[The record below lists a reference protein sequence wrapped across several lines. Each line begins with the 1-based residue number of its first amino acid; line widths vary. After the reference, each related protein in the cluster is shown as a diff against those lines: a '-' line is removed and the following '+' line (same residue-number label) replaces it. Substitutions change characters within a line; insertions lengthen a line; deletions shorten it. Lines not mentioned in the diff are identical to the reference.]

1 MIYFTLQNF
10 YENQKLNNILFIIH
24 QQFINSFK
32 APIKFI
38 YTAGSFPYTY
48 WNGGINN
55 NFGIGNNTYDTVIKY
70 YQTNLLPLRSNC
82 SNINL
87 NKEDFNDTIMNV
99 ILDLLNNSS
108 NAIELSNLE
117 LYEYLYNKY
126 PNFHYILSNNFN
138 LINPLTPELINK
150 LNEISDFYFI
160 QIPLNKVKDF
170 DYLKA
175 IKNKKNIELPIGD
188 ICGNCSNLDQCNI
201 QEQIAQYNYSDSFT
215 KMNCSKCLGLN
226 GIISLEDIQKNYVP
240 LGFHNFILPDYYDSK
255 NNNMIKFF
263 INYFIKDSDKSLIY
277 DFIGEH
283 MLYD

>member
-38 YTAGSFPYTY
+38 YTAGSFPYIY

-70 YQTNLLPLRSNC
+70 YQTNLLPLRINC

>member
-24 QQFINSFK
+24 QQFIDSFK

-70 YQTNLLPLRSNC
+70 YQTNLLPLRINC

-87 NKEDFNDTIMNV
+87 NKEDFNDTTMNV

-117 LYEYLYNKY
+117 LYEHLYNKY

>member
-24 QQFINSFK
+24 QQFIDSFK

-70 YQTNLLPLRSNC
+70 YQTNLLPLRINC

-188 ICGNCSNLDQCNI
+188 ICGNCSNLNQCNI

-263 INYFIKDSDKSLIY
+263 INYFIKDLDKSLIY

>member
-70 YQTNLLPLRSNC
+70 YQTNLLPLRINC

-170 DYLKA
+170 DYLKT

>member
-24 QQFINSFK
+24 QQFIDSFK

-70 YQTNLLPLRSNC
+70 YQTNLLPLRINC

>member
-1 MIYFTLQNF
+1 M
-10 YENQKLNNILFIIH
+10 
-24 QQFINSFK
+24 
-32 APIKFI
+32 
-38 YTAGSFPYTY
+38 
-48 WNGGINN
+48 
-55 NFGIGNNTYDTVIKY
+55 
-70 YQTNLLPLRSNC
+70 PLRNNC

>member
-70 YQTNLLPLRSNC
+70 YQTNLLPLRINC

-201 QEQIAQYNYSDSFT
+201 QEQITQYNYSDSFT

-226 GIISLEDIQKNYVP
+226 SIISLEDIQKNYVP

>member
-10 YENQKLNNILFIIH
+10 YENQKLNNILFIVH
-24 QQFINSFK
+24 QRFINSFK
-32 APIKFI
+32 IPIKFI

-55 NFGIGNNTYDTVIKY
+55 NFGIGNNTYNTVIKY
-70 YQTNLLPLRSNC
+70 YQTNLLPLRINC

-99 ILDLLNNSS
+99 ILNLLNNSS

-126 PNFHYILSNNFN
+126 PNFHYVLSNNFN

-160 QIPLNKVKDF
+160 QIPLDKVKDF
-170 DYLKA
+170 EYLKA

-188 ICGNCSNLDQCNI
+188 ICGNCFNLNQCNI
-201 QEQIAQYNYSDSFT
+201 QEQTTQYNYSDSFT
-215 KMNCSKCLGLN
+215 KMNCSKCIGLN
-226 GIISLEDIQKNYVP
+226 SIISLEDIQKNYVP

>member
-70 YQTNLLPLRSNC
+70 YQTNLLPLRINC

-150 LNEISDFYFI
+150 LNEICDFYFI
-160 QIPLNKVKDF
+160 QIPLNKIKDF
-170 DYLKA
+170 NFLKA
-175 IKNKKNIELPIGD
+175 IKNKRNIELPIGD
-188 ICGNCSNLDQCNI
+188 ICNCPNLNNCNI

-215 KMNCSKCLGLN
+215 KINCSKCSGLSSN
-226 GIISLEDIQKNYVP
+226 LSIEDIQNNYAP
-240 LGFHNFILPDYYDSK
+240 LGFHNFILPDYCNSK
-255 NNNMIKFF
+255 NNNIIKFF

>member
-70 YQTNLLPLRSNC
+70 YQTNLLPLRINC

-226 GIISLEDIQKNYVP
+226 GIISLEDIQKNYVS
-240 LGFHNFILPDYYDSK
+240 LGFHNFILRDYYDSK

>member
-70 YQTNLLPLRSNC
+70 YQTNLLPLRINC

-215 KMNCSKCLGLN
+215 KMNCSKCLGLSS
-226 GIISLEDIQKNYVP
+226 IISLEDIQKNYVP

>member
-70 YQTNLLPLRSNC
+70 YQTNLLPLRINC

-87 NKEDFNDTIMNV
+87 NKEDFNDTIMDV

-226 GIISLEDIQKNYVP
+226 GIISLEKIKKNYVP

>member
-55 NFGIGNNTYDTVIKY
+55 NFGIGNNTDDIVIMY
-70 YQTNLLPLRSNC
+70 YQTNLLPLLINC

>member
-55 NFGIGNNTYDTVIKY
+55 NFGIGNNTYDIVIKY
-70 YQTNLLPLRSNC
+70 YQTNLLPLRINC

>member
-24 QQFINSFK
+24 QQFIDSFK

-70 YQTNLLPLRSNC
+70 YQTNLLPLRINC

-170 DYLKA
+170 NYLKA

>member
-24 QQFINSFK
+24 QQFIDSFK
-32 APIKFI
+32 VPIKFI

-70 YQTNLLPLRSNC
+70 YQTNLLPLRINC

-201 QEQIAQYNYSDSFT
+201 QEQITQYNYSDSFT

>member
-32 APIKFI
+32 VPIKFI

-48 WNGGINN
+48 WNGGMNN
-55 NFGIGNNTYDTVIKY
+55 NFGPGNNTYDTVIKY
-70 YQTNLLPLRSNC
+70 YQTNLLPLRINC

-99 ILDLLNNSS
+99 ILNLLNNSS

-138 LINPLTPELINK
+138 LINSLTPELINK

-160 QIPLNKVKDF
+160 QIPLDKIKDF

-188 ICGNCSNLDQCNI
+188 ICGNCFNLNQCTI
-201 QEQIAQYNYSDSFT
+201 QEQTAQYNYSDSFT
-215 KMNCSKCLGLN
+215 KINCSKCLGLN
-226 GIISLEDIQKNYVP
+226 SVISLEDIQKNYVP

>member
-70 YQTNLLPLRSNC
+70 YQTNLLPLRINC

-99 ILDLLNNSS
+99 ILNLLNNSS

>member
-24 QQFINSFK
+24 QQFIDSFK

-70 YQTNLLPLRSNC
+70 YQTNLLPLRINC

-188 ICGNCSNLDQCNI
+188 ICDNCSNLDQCNI

>member
-70 YQTNLLPLRSNC
+70 YQTNLLPLRINC

-226 GIISLEDIQKNYVP
+226 SIISLEDIQKNYVP

>member
-24 QQFINSFK
+24 QQFIDSFK

-70 YQTNLLPLRSNC
+70 YQTNLLPLRINC

-188 ICGNCSNLDQCNI
+188 ICSNCSNLDQCNI

>member
-32 APIKFI
+32 VPIKFI

-48 WNGGINN
+48 WNGGMNN
-55 NFGIGNNTYDTVIKY
+55 NFGPGNNTYDTVIKY
-70 YQTNLLPLRSNC
+70 YQTNLLPLRINC

-99 ILDLLNNSS
+99 ILNLLNNSS

-138 LINPLTPELINK
+138 LINSLTPGLINK

-160 QIPLNKVKDF
+160 QIPLDKIKDF

-188 ICGNCSNLDQCNI
+188 ICGNCFNLNQCTI
-201 QEQIAQYNYSDSFT
+201 QEQTAQYNYSDSFT
-215 KMNCSKCLGLN
+215 KINCSKCLGLN
-226 GIISLEDIQKNYVP
+226 SVISLEDIQKNYVP

>member
-24 QQFINSFK
+24 QQFIDSFK

-70 YQTNLLPLRSNC
+70 YQFYLFLLRFNC
-82 SNINL
+82 SNIKLIN
-87 NKEDFNDTIMNV
+87 EDFIDTIMNV

>member
-24 QQFINSFK
+24 QQFIDSFK

-70 YQTNLLPLRSNC
+70 YQTNLLPLRINC

-170 DYLKA
+170 DYLKY
-175 IKNKKNIELPIGD
+175 LR
-188 ICGNCSNLDQCNI
+188 
-201 QEQIAQYNYSDSFT
+201 
-215 KMNCSKCLGLN
+215 
-226 GIISLEDIQKNYVP
+226 
-240 LGFHNFILPDYYDSK
+240 
-255 NNNMIKFF
+255 
-263 INYFIKDSDKSLIY
+263 
-277 DFIGEH
+277 
-283 MLYD
+283 

>member
-24 QQFINSFK
+24 QQFIDSFK

-70 YQTNLLPLRSNC
+70 YQTNLLPLRINC

-226 GIISLEDIQKNYVP
+226 SIISLEDIQKNYVP

>member
-24 QQFINSFK
+24 QQFIDSFK

-70 YQTNLLPLRSNC
+70 YQTNLLPLRINC

-188 ICGNCSNLDQCNI
+188 ICSNCSNLDQCNI

-226 GIISLEDIQKNYVP
+226 SIISLEDIQKNYVP

>member
-24 QQFINSFK
+24 QQFIDSFK

-70 YQTNLLPLRSNC
+70 YQTNLLPLRINC

-188 ICGNCSNLDQCNI
+188 ICGNCSNLNQCNI